1 MSYYFNVSLLIL
13 LKTNSNIEFLDV
25 FVTVLR
31 VVFQRNLL
39 LYSESFVQSKNYKEP
54 EDLLAYGFFHHVAL
68 TLHLKM
74 LYCSVFSTLRK
85 DSNYN
90 F

>member
-1 MSYYFNVSLLIL
+1 MSYYFTVSLLIL

-54 EDLLAYGFFHHVAL
+54 EDLLAMWLFSSCSINFTPQNAVLQCFLNL
-68 TLHLKM
+68 TQGLK
-74 LYCSVFSTLRK
+74 L
-85 DSNYN
+85 
-90 F
+90 